1 MDERSPPGASLV
13 CARPA
18 RQSRWSSRRMPLASA
33 CVRLLPLL
41 LADVRA
47 LLLAA
52 ACVRV
57 LVLLLPPPPLA
68 IRLRRVAS

>member
-1 MDERSPPGASLV
+1 
-13 CARPA
+13 
-18 RQSRWSSRRMPLASA
+18 MPLASA

-41 LADVRA
+41 LADVRV

-68 IRLRRVAS
+68 IRLRRCRLPTVALISSYVAAAPLMPSP

>member
-1 MDERSPPGASLV
+1 
-13 CARPA
+13 
-18 RQSRWSSRRMPLASA
+18 MPLASA

-68 IRLRRVAS
+68 IRLRRGAS

>member
-1 MDERSPPGASLV
+1 MTHGTGVLATIVAPHA
-13 CARPA
+13 A
-18 RQSRWSSRRMPLASA
+18 LASA

-68 IRLRRVAS
+68 IRLPRGAS

>member
-1 MDERSPPGASLV
+1 
-13 CARPA
+13 
-18 RQSRWSSRRMPLASA
+18 MPLASA

-41 LADVRA
+41 LADVRV

-68 IRLRRVAS
+68 IRLRRGAS

>member
-1 MDERSPPGASLV
+1 
-13 CARPA
+13 
-18 RQSRWSSRRMPLASA
+18 
-33 CVRLLPLL
+33 LPLL

-68 IRLRRVAS
+68 IRLRRGAS